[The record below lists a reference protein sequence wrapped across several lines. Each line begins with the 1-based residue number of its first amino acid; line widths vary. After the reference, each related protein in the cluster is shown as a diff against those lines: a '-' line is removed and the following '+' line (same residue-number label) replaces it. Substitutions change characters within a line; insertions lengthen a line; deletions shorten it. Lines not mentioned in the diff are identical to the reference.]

1 MNLQK
6 QTHRLKRMN
15 VWLLERRAGRMEGR
29 DSWGIWD
36 GRVHRA
42 VFKLD
47 NRLGPAQCYVA
58 AWMGGEFEG
67 EPSTKTDSKWLKD

>member
-58 AWMGGEFEG
+58 AWMGGELEENG
-67 EPSTKTDSKWLKD
+67 YMYLYG

>member
-1 MNLQK
+1 
-6 QTHRLKRMN
+6 
-15 VWLLERRAGRMEGR
+15 MEGR

-58 AWMGGEFEG
+58 AWMGGQLVG
-67 EPSTKTDSKWLKD
+67 EQIHVCVWPSPFAVQLKLSQQC

>member
-1 MNLQK
+1 
-6 QTHRLKRMN
+6 
-15 VWLLERRAGRMEGR
+15 MEGR

-36 GRVHRA
+36 GRVHSA

-58 AWMGGEFEG
+58 AWMGREFEG
-67 EPSTKTDSKWLKD
+67 EWIHG